1 MMPKEI
7 TSAFAAAAT
16 TFHPI
21 VGQPTDD
28 DLMALQDVLLL
39 LLLQIPYNKVVT
51 HNLIGLLEPTTYAVT
66 WHVSFPIPAQPPIYP
81 AIPNAA
87 TSVI

>member
-28 DLMALQDVLLL
+28 DLMALLLL
-39 LLLQIPYNKVVT
+39 PSQLTAKSTNHQL
-51 HNLIGLLEPTTYAVT
+51 
-66 WHVSFPIPAQPPIYP
+66 
-81 AIPNAA
+81 
-87 TSVI
+87 TS